1 MEFSLIYFF
10 CNKHSI
16 TGAVS
21 SGLTGIA
28 CTDEQRQWNAG
39 TRRNL
44 EPKRLNSIDFTHYKA
59 SDQYAEKRP
68 LPPTPV
74 FHSQEELNR
83 SLRHL
88 NLPVGSLLYKWV
100 NAEPTI
106 TSQPVASQLKFGLKG
121 IFICG
126 CTILMYLKIMSWW
139 PPSGWKTVDT
149 LWTTEALLSVLKS
162 HGYHQALTEC
172 WTPRSC
178 WRSSVLSWGRLLGP
192 YDFRDVENEQNRR
205 IW

>member
-1 MEFSLIYFF
+1 MECRDSEEPWA
-10 CNKHSI
+10 K
-16 TGAVS
+16 AV
-21 SGLTGIA
+21 
-28 CTDEQRQWNAG
+28 
-39 TRRNL
+39 
-44 EPKRLNSIDFTHYKA
+44 KFDFTHYKA
-59 SDQYAEKRP
+59 SDQYAEKPP

-139 PPSGWKTVDT
+139 PPRKTVDT